1 MLNHSKSNQRP
12 EVLDQERFWIPKI
25 TRDYNW
31 DWKVFQLGKLLALDI
46 TNRQRCQTHYRGSIS
61 LLHLI
66 NELHRT
72 RITDSDSRLH
82 SFSASFTSHPSEQ
95 MAAQTPFVSDA
106 KVLELGKPSR
116 HCKSS
121 QGLSVSQSIRNYW
134 TTSSW
139 ITVAVDLSL

>member
-1 MLNHSKSNQRP
+1 MLNCKKKSPQWP
-12 EVLDQERFWIPKI
+12 EVLDQESVWISKV

-46 TNRQRCQTHYRGSIS
+46 TNRQRCQTHYGGSIS

-66 NELHRT
+66 NAQHRA
-72 RITDSDSRLH
+72 RITDLDSRLH
-82 SFSASFTSHPSEQ
+82 SFSASFTSHPSER

-106 KVLELGKPSR
+106 KDLELGNPSR

-121 QGLSVSQSIRNYW
+121 RGLSVGQSILNYW
-134 TTSSW
+134 TTSLW
-139 ITVAVDLSL
+139 ITVVVDL